1 MVKGTS
7 GYSHG
12 LGLACF
18 ALVIAMARA
27 TQFKV
32 GGGNGWSVPAA
43 NAESYNDWAEK
54 MRFQIG
60 DTLVFVYPKDKDSV
74 LVVEPADYNGCNTA
88 SYDNKF
94 ADGNT
99 AVTLDR
105 AGAFFFIS
113 GVDANCRA
121 GEKLIVMAANATGS
135 SASPP
140 PSSSSPSSPS
150 GGGGGAPAG
159 QAPPG
164 APATPAGTTNNSP
177 ANGGASG
184 GGAKSGA
191 GLTVAAGG
199 LAGSLVAAIGAYVA
213 IAI

>member
-1 MVKGTS
+1 M
-7 GYSHG
+7 
-12 LGLACF
+12 
-18 ALVIAMARA
+18 
-27 TQFKV
+27 
-32 GGGNGWSVPAA
+32 
-43 NAESYNDWAEK
+43 
-54 MRFQIG
+54 
-60 DTLVFVYPKDKDSV
+60 LVFVYPKDKDSV

-88 SYDNKF
+88 SYDSKF

-113 GVDANCRA
+113 GVAANCRA
-121 GEKLIVMAANATGS
+121 GEKHIVMAANATGS

-140 PSSSSPSSPS
+140 PSSSSSPASPS
-150 GGGGGAPAG
+150 GGGGGGGAPAG

-164 APATPAGTTNNSP
+164 APGPPAGANSSP
-177 ANGGASG
+177 AN

-191 GLTVAAGG
+191 GRTVAASG